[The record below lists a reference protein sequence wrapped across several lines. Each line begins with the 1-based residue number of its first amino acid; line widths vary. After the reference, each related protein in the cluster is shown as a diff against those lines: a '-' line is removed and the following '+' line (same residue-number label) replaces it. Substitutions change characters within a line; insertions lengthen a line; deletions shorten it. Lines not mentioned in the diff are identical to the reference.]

1 MLVTSLHTETTPA
14 NAIDLLAVERDGAW
28 LLRTPLLALAANGAG
43 DALAALFL
51 FRRLAS
57 GSAAAALGA
66 AASALHGVLRA
77 TVATG
82 ARELAL
88 VAAQEELV
96 APSVRFVAEAC

>member
-1 MLVTSLHTETTPA
+1 MEG
-14 NAIDLLAVERDGAW
+14 EGAW
-28 LLRTPLLALAANGAG
+28 LLRTPLLPLAANGAG

-51 FRRLAS
+51 FHRLVT
-57 GSAAAALGA
+57 GNAAAALGA

-77 TVATG
+77 TVAAG